1 MKVNTFSVSFVIRLT
16 FTISDSILKL
26 YTGGENMTQ
35 GQRIAELRKSKKM
48 SQSELSKAIH
58 VSPSTIGMWETD
70 NRAIKDDDLVKLADL
85 FNVTTDYLLGRTDNR
100 HEDILAAAHLDE
112 DINKMSPEQRRAI
125 YDFIEFQ
132 KQKIDED
139 NKKD

>member
-1 MKVNTFSVSFVIRLT
+1 
-16 FTISDSILKL
+16 
-26 YTGGENMTQ
+26 MTQ